1 MKKMLNTAGI
11 TLESEDQNQNL
22 ANFADQISELAKRIF
37 RISCTL
43 DKFEQDLEILEN
55 HFPAPVNKN
64 LKNCTPAVSQFPH
77 NIIPFPK
84 PNISAPVQIRHSMP
98 IIAAP
103 GKPLPSEI
111 YDYRPALQRN
121 GLILL
126 AWDKRETEAGERYTA
141 YWVTSAGTARFYA
154 SRPLPHN
161 KFYSAQPHHK
171 SYAAEDGIEFYGQN
185 APSYIVH
192 VAPELMMSNPRHA
205 ELRLSHI
212 QALKDMGSTVDFDYK
227 YLLTTEK
234 NRNQPPKK
242 PDGVKHQR
250 AGA

>member
-1 MKKMLNTAGI
+1 MKKTLNTTGI
-11 TLESEDQNQNL
+11 TLESEAQNQNL
-22 ANFADQISELAKRIF
+22 DNFADQMSGLAERIF

-43 DKFEQDLEILEN
+43 YKFEQDLEILEK
-55 HFPAPVNKN
+55 HFPEPVYKN
-64 LKNCTPAVSQFPH
+64 EKSCTPAVSQFPH

-84 PNISAPVQIRHSMP
+84 SNISAHAQMRHSMP
-98 IIAAP
+98 IIATP
-103 GKPLPSEI
+103 EKPLPSHI
-111 YDYRPALQRN
+111 YDYRPVLQRN

-154 SRPLPHN
+154 SKPLPLN
-161 KFYSAQPHHK
+161 KFYSAQPDHK

-185 APSYIVH
+185 TPSYIVH
-192 VAPELMMSNPRHA
+192 VAPELMMSNPRHGV
-205 ELRLSHI
+205 LRSAHI
-212 QALKDMGSTVDFDYK
+212 KTLKEFGSAIDFDYK
-227 YLLTTEK
+227 YLLSTEK

-242 PDGVKHQR
+242 PNREKQQR